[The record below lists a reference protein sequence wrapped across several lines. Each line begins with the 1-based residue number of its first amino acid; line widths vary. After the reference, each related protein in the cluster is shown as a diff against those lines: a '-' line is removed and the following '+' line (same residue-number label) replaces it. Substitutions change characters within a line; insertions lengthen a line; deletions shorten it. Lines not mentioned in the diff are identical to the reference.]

1 MKHGH
6 ISDMVAKALAGD
18 LLKGDEIGALFSVP
32 IKTEESF
39 YIQWAGRSI
48 SDRVSQ
54 GRAEVHAQVGLNIS
68 PCFNDC
74 LFCSFARVN
83 GVFSQQSETALE
95 DIIARCAGFEQ
106 DGAHAIY
113 LMCTADFDFDRLIDC
128 TAAVRLALQP
138 GTVLIANSADFNA
151 KQARRLRDAGCIGV
165 YHALRL
171 GEGRDTRIAPE
182 RRLET
187 FRAAR
192 EEGLL
197 LGTCL
202 EPVGP
207 EHTIS
212 ELVEKTLI
220 ARDAEPVYCG
230 AARRIPISGTK
241 LAAYGIVSEARM
253 AHILAVVRL
262 AMGFGVQGNCTHEP
276 NAAGAIA
283 GANLFW
289 AESGAN
295 PRDDREQTEKSR
307 GLNVE
312 GCRRLFVEAEWDVP
326 AGPSRFFS

>member
-1 MKHGH
+1 MKYGH
-6 ISDMVAKALAGD
+6 IADIVTKALDGR
-18 LLKGDEIGALFSVP
+18 LLTGDEIGALLSVP
-32 IKTEESF
+32 FKTEESS
-39 YIQWAGRSI
+39 YIQWAGRAV
-48 SDRVSQ
+48 SDQVSQ

-74 LFCSFARVN
+74 LFCSFAQSN
-83 GVFSQQSETALE
+83 GIFSQKSETALE
-95 DIIARCAGFEQ
+95 DVIARCTGFEK
-106 DGAHAIY
+106 DGANAVY
-113 LMCTADFDFDRLIDC
+113 LMCTADFDFDRFIDC

-151 KQARRLRDAGCIGV
+151 RQARRLKDAGCAGV

-171 GEGRDTRIAPE
+171 GEGRDTRITPE
-182 RRLET
+182 RRLQT
-187 FRAAR
+187 FRTTR

-207 EHTIS
+207 EHTIA

-220 ARDAEPVYCG
+220 ARDAAPVYCG
-230 AARRIPISGTK
+230 AARRIPIAGTK

-262 AMGFGVQGNCTHEP
+262 AMGFGVPGNCTHEP
-276 NAAGAIA
+276 NAAGALA

-289 AESGAN
+289 AESGSN

-307 GLNVE
+307 GVSVHD
-312 GCRRLFVEAEWDVP
+312 CRRMFIEAEWDVA
-326 AGPSRFFS
+326 AGPSPFFS

>member
-6 ISDMVAKALAGD
+6 ISDMVAKALDGD
-18 LLKGDEIGALFSVP
+18 PLAGDEISALFSVP

-106 DGAHAIY
+106 DGANAIY
-113 LMCTADFDFDRLIDC
+113 LMCTADFDFDRFIDC
-128 TAAVRLALQP
+128 GTAVRMALRP
-138 GTVLIANSADFNA
+138 DTVLIANIADFGDQ
-151 KQARRLRDAGCIGV
+151 QARRLKDAGFSGV

-171 GEGRDTRIAPE
+171 GEGRDTRIAPD
-182 RRLET
+182 RRLGT

-192 EEGLL
+192 EAGLK
-197 LGTCL
+197 LGTCI

-220 ARDAEPVYCG
+220 ARDAAPVYCG
-230 AARRIPISGTK
+230 AARRIPIAGTK
-241 LAAYGIVSEARM
+241 LAGYGMVSEARM

-262 AMGFGVQGNCTHEP
+262 AMGFGVPGNCTHEP
-276 NAAGAIA
+276 NVAGAIA

-289 AESGAN
+289 AESGSN
-295 PRDDREQTEKSR
+295 PRDDREQTEKNR
-307 GLNVE
+307 GASVND
-312 GCRRLFVEAEWDVP
+312 CRRLFMEAEWDVATGP
-326 AGPSRFFS
+326 APFFS